1 MKKRRRPELLVPAGS
16 MEPFIAAVEN
26 GADAVYVG
34 GRLFNARMN
43 AGNFDDDTLLYALDY
58 AHLRGVKV
66 FVTMNTLIYDLEM
79 DEALAYAEFLYRAG
93 VDALIVQDLG
103 LGSRIR
109 QMLPDFPLH
118 LSTQATVFD
127 AEGVRVARDLGYE
140 RVVLSR
146 ELSLPEIEKA
156 CRETEVDIEMFV
168 HGALCICYSGQ
179 CQMSRY
185 YGGRSGNRGACAQP
199 CRLPYEGWLDN
210 GGKRSG
216 HLMSPKD
223 LCLIDDL
230 GSLIDAGVY
239 SFKIE
244 GRMKSP
250 EYVAV
255 VTRIYRKYIDE
266 YLEKG
271 FYRVSSEDR
280 DALMQIFNRG
290 GFTSGYLQGNPGKK
304 LMSES
309 IPKNQGISIGEV
321 VSVRKGST
329 LVDVR
334 CDREPEMGDGIE
346 IRSAGKPSGKAVSN
360 IISYRK
366 PLGNGVYRIG
376 DFKEPVNRGD
386 RVYRTSSKAQLEEVR
401 RSFRRKGAEILGRRR
416 DIHLTLTC
424 FHQSLRLTASTV
436 SEPRNHWDSQQL
448 VSVTV
453 ESAAYEVDLERGT
466 PEERYR
472 NALMK
477 TGNTPF
483 RVVQLNLKGD
493 FDIRVPASEINA
505 LRRNCL
511 AKLEDALCFRRELPE
526 QQTLGD
532 RASAVRASV
541 ECRASRDE
549 TQRESPE
556 SQSIQMA
563 EKLPTDIHR
572 VPLAELCL
580 EAEEREES
588 LLDLWNNYYEN
599 QCGKNRTIVDMPAI
613 PAISNV
619 TKGMEDEILQRHRAE
634 IEKLGRKTP
643 ILVGNL
649 GWLSRLHRE
658 GVRIYG
664 DYGLNAL
671 NQDTVR
677 VLTELGTEKYFPS
690 LEALETQEFLIADGL
705 PLMVSEHDFDFTE
718 IENKARKI
726 RGRVQHPRY
735 SSQSRILPKE

>member
-1 MKKRRRPELLVPAGS
+1 MKKKRRKPELLVPAGS

-43 AGNFDDDTLLYALDY
+43 AGNFDDETLLYALDY

-66 FVTMNTLIYDLEM
+66 FVTMNTLIYDREM
-79 DEALAYAEFLYRAG
+79 EEALEYAGFLYHAG

-103 LGSRIR
+103 LGNRIR

-127 AEGVRVARDLGYE
+127 EEGVQTAGQLGYE

-146 ELSLPEIEKA
+146 ELSLPEIEKV
-156 CRETEVDIEMFV
+156 CRETETDIEMFV

-199 CRLPYEGWLDN
+199 CRLPYEGRLDN
-210 GGKRSG
+210 GSKRSG
-216 HLMSPKD
+216 HLMSPRD

-230 GSLIDAGVY
+230 GALIDAGVY

-266 YLEKG
+266 YLQNG
-271 FYRVSSEDR
+271 FYRVSPEDR
-280 DALMQIFNRG
+280 EALMQIFNRG
-290 GFTSGYLQGNPGKK
+290 GFTAGYLKGNPGKR

-334 CDREPEMGDGIE
+334 CDRKPEMGDGIE
-346 IRSAGKPSGKAVSN
+346 IRSDGRASGKAVSN

-386 RVYRTSSKAQLEEVR
+386 RVYRTSSKAQLEEAR
-401 RSFRRKGAEILGRRR
+401 RSFRRKGEEILGRRR
-416 DIHLTLTC
+416 DIRLTLTC
-424 FHQSLRLTASTV
+424 FHQILRLTAATV
-436 SEPRNHWDSQQL
+436 SEPGDHWDSQQP

-466 PEERYR
+466 PAERYR

-483 RVVQLNLKGD
+483 RVVQLNLKGN

-505 LRRNCL
+505 LRRSCL
-511 AKLEDALCFRRELPE
+511 AELEETIRFRRELPV
-526 QQTLGD
+526 D
-532 RASAVRASV
+532 RTSEGRASV
-541 ECRASRDE
+541 NCGREDDRMSRG
-549 TQRESPE
+549 ESPGE
-556 SQSIQMA
+556 SPASQFEKMA

-580 EAEEREES
+580 EAEERGES
-588 LLDLWNNYYEN
+588 LRERWNEYRESQRGEN
-599 QCGKNRTIVDMPAI
+599 SILPT
-613 PAISNV
+613 ISNV
-619 TKGMEDEILQRHRAE
+619 TKGLEDEILQRHRNE
-634 IEKLGRKTP
+634 IEELGRKTP

-649 GWLSRLHRE
+649 GWISRLRRA
-658 GVRIYG
+658 GIRIYG

-671 NQDTVR
+671 NQDTVC
-677 VLTELGTEKYFPS
+677 VLAELGAEKYFPS
-690 LEALETQEFLIADGL
+690 LETLETQDFLEVDDL

-726 RGRVQHPRY
+726 RGRVQHPSY
-735 SSQSRILPKE
+735 SSQSRILPKA

>member
-43 AGNFDDDTLLYALDY
+43 AGNFDDETLRYALDY

-66 FVTMNTLIYDLEM
+66 FVTMNTLIYDQEM
-79 DEALAYAEFLYRAG
+79 DEALEYAEFLYHAG

-127 AEGVRVARDLGYE
+127 AEGVRIAGELGYE

-146 ELSLPEIEKA
+146 ELSLQEIEEA
-156 CRETEVDIEMFV
+156 CQETGTDIEMFV

-199 CRLPYEGWLDN
+199 CRLPYEGRLDN
-210 GGKRSG
+210 GSKRSG

-230 GSLIDAGVY
+230 GTLIDAGVY

-271 FYRVSSEDR
+271 FYRVSPEDR
-280 DALMQIFNRG
+280 EALMQIFNRG
-290 GFTSGYLQGNPGKK
+290 GFTAGYLQGNPGKK

-329 LVDVR
+329 LVDVC

-346 IRSAGKPSGKAVSN
+346 IRPDGKLSGKAVSN

-386 RVYRTSSKAQLEEVR
+386 LVYRTSSKAQLEAAR
-401 RSFRRKGAEILGRRR
+401 RSFRRKGEEILERRR
-416 DIHLTLTC
+416 DIRLTLTC
-424 FHQSLRLTASTV
+424 FQQILRLTAATV
-436 SEPRNHWDSQQL
+436 SEPGNHWDSQKPA
-448 VSVTV
+448 SVTV

-472 NALMK
+472 SALMK

-505 LRRNCL
+505 LRRSCL
-511 AKLEDALCFRRELPE
+511 AELEEVLRFRRELPV
-526 QQTLGD
+526 D
-532 RASAVRASV
+532 RASEERLASW
-541 ECRASRDE
+541 DE
-549 TQRESPE
+549 SQGESPDAQPE
-556 SQSIQMA
+556 RPERIA
-563 EKLPTDIHR
+563 EKLPLTVHR

-580 EAEEREES
+580 EAEEREKS
-588 LLDLWNNYYEN
+588 LVERWNEYREDQREEN
-599 QCGKNRTIVDMPAI
+599 TAITAI

-619 TKGMEDEILQRHRAE
+619 TKGLENEILQRHRDE
-634 IEKLGRKTP
+634 IQELGEKTP

-649 GWLSRLHRE
+649 GWLSRLRWA

-671 NQDTVR
+671 NRDTAR
-677 VLTELGTEKYFPS
+677 VLTELGAEKYFPS
-690 LEALETQEFLIADGL
+690 LEALETQDFLEAEGL

-735 SSQSRILPKE
+735 SSQSRILPNA